1 MESNLNGL
9 YKISFD
15 IEIEAN
21 DALSISDLAQSL
33 TEGILSEELAAKVSH
48 LTMEKIEKH
57 GKTEPKV
64 LKVGDKVQVLSDLNL
79 DAEIYHDDGYVFIGN
94 PSDISERVVT
104 ESVSITVE
112 AGSIG
117 YVNKI
122 NKDGSLEIVDMDKPY
137 VNTLWQEIGIDV
149 VNIDLIT
156 VTADQIEKIDT
167 DEVK

>member
-1 MESNLNGL
+1 MESNLNGI
-9 YKISFD
+9 YRVSFD
-15 IEIEAN
+15 IEVESK
-21 DALSISDLAQSL
+21 DALALSDLAHSL

-48 LTMEKIEKH
+48 LTMEKIERH
-57 GKTEPKV
+57 GKIEPKV
-64 LKVGDKVQVLSDLNL
+64 LKIGDRVQVVGDLNI

-94 PSDISERVVT
+94 PSDISEKVMSEPANVT
-104 ESVSITVE
+104 IE

-137 VNTLWQEIGIDV
+137 VNTLWQEIGIDA

-156 VTADQIEKIDT
+156 VTADMIAKIDT